1 MKDILNKNQKLISIF
16 LIVGILFARCNMGLT
31 VYKSCVILNL
41 LFDGLAFVY
50 CLWLFLQDKAPMK
63 KALCNAGIPWILLF
77 SAIVMCYGHFQ
88 IRSGA
93 EYYSRQFT
101 VLTVAP
107 AILIFILFFYNKDD
121 VLDIL
126 SISGTVIIIS
136 TLIVSLCYDYVWG
149 EWLEG
154 MYSRVGATP
163 AGGVIDTGNLVL
175 ILLIPILYQLIVLKK
190 VKQYLWITI
199 IGLFEIIATGAKSSV
214 LPIVFVFAIMI
225 VGASDDKKVI
235 RRNLIILL
243 VLAVIAFTAIMVVP
257 PLYGVIGYRIAEMF
271 TGVASDEFD
280 LHTSTGQR
288 MAMMAAF
295 KDHFWEYPVFGHGF
309 YAFKEMP
316 YSAIEEFRQGTEI
329 SYRHIQIHMNFCE
342 LLFSYGL
349 FGFIAY
355 YWFPA
360 LTIIKSFK
368 ANKKAKII
376 VFSIMISFVFMDL
389 GIDMYYKY
397 LLPYYSYFLAYFM
410 VETNKSET
418 KGE

>member
-101 VLTVAP
+101 VLTVVP

-288 MAMMAAF
+288 MAMMLHL
-295 KDHFWEYPVFGHGF
+295 K
-309 YAFKEMP
+309 
-316 YSAIEEFRQGTEI
+316 TI
-329 SYRHIQIHMNFCE
+329 SGNI
-342 LLFSYGL
+342 LFS
-349 FGFIAY
+349 
-355 YWFPA
+355 
-360 LTIIKSFK
+360 
-368 ANKKAKII
+368 
-376 VFSIMISFVFMDL
+376 
-389 GIDMYYKY
+389 DMASMHSRKCHI
-397 LLPYYSYFLAYFM
+397 LQ
-410 VETNKSET
+410 
-418 KGE
+418 

>member
-1 MKDILNKNQKLISIF
+1 MNDILTKNKKLISIF
-16 LIVGILFARCNMGLT
+16 LITGILFARCNLGLSLNK
-31 VYKSCVILNL
+31 VCVLVNL
-41 LFDGLAFVY
+41 LFDGLAFCY
-50 CLWLFLQDKAPMK
+50 ILWLGLKDNKTIK
-63 KALCNAGIPWILLF
+63 KVIFSPAVAWIVFF
-77 SAIVMCYGHFQ
+77 SAMVLIYGHLH
-88 IRSGA
+88 IRYGA
-93 EYYSRQFT
+93 EYYSRMFT
-101 VLTVAP
+101 ILTAVP
-107 AILIFILFFYNKDD
+107 AILILALFFYNKDEL
-121 VLDIL
+121 LDIL
-126 SISGTVIIIS
+126 SISGTIVIIT

-149 EWLEG
+149 EWLQG

-175 ILLIPILYQLIVLKK
+175 ILLIPILYQLIVYKK
-190 VKQYLWITI
+190 IKQYLWITI

-235 RRNLIILL
+235 RRNLIILTVVA
-243 VLAVIAFTAIMVVP
+243 VLAFASIMIIP

-271 TGVASDEFD
+271 TGMTSTEYD

-295 KDHFWEYPVFGHGF
+295 KEHFMEYPIFGHGF

-316 YSAIEEFRQGTEI
+316 YSAVEEFRQGTEI
-329 SYRHIQIHMNFCE
+329 SYRNIQLHINFCE
-342 LLFSYGL
+342 ILFSYGI

-355 YWFPA
+355 YWFPVYI
-360 LTIIKSFK
+360 LIKSFLSK
-368 ANKKAKII
+368 NKQVKII

-410 VETNKSET
+410 VTNNNKACE
-418 KGE
+418 

>member
-1 MKDILNKNQKLISIF
+1 MKELLNKNQKLITI
-16 LIVGILFARCNMGLT
+16 IIITGIIFARCNLGLT
-31 VYKSCVILNL
+31 VYKACVPVNL
-41 LFDGLAFVY
+41 LFDGLAFIY
-50 CLWLFLQDKAPMK
+50 CLWLFINDKEPMK
-63 KALCNAGIPWILLF
+63 KALCNKAVVWALAF
-77 SAIVMCYGHFQ
+77 SAIIMIYGHFR
-88 IRSGA
+88 IRLGA
-93 EYYSRQFT
+93 EYYSRMFT
-101 VLTVAP
+101 ILTVVP
-107 AILIFILFFYNKDD
+107 AILLLVLMFYNKDD
-121 VLDIL
+121 LLDIL
-126 SISGTVIIIS
+126 STSGTVIIVT
-136 TLIVSLCYDYVWG
+136 TLIVSLCFDTEWS

-225 VGASDDKKVI
+225 VGASDDKRVI

-243 VLAVIAFTAIMVVP
+243 VLAIIAFTAIMVIP
-257 PLYGVIGYRIAEMF
+257 PLYGVIGYRIAELF
-271 TGVASDEFD
+271 TGVVAEEYD

-295 KDHFWEYPVFGHGF
+295 KEHFMEYPIFGHGF

-329 SYRHIQIHMNFCE
+329 TYRHIQIHMNFCE
-342 LLFSYGL
+342 LLFSYGI
-349 FGFIAY
+349 FGLVAY
-355 YWFPA
+355 YWFPV
-360 LTIIKSFK
+360 LTIVNSFK

-376 VFSIMISFVFMDL
+376 VFSIMISFLFMDL
-389 GIDMYYKY
+389 GLDMYYRY

-410 VETNKSET
+410 VETNKNERA
-418 KGE
+418 